1 MNIHLLINNKMA
13 RITDLNKIERLKQ
26 STMKLV
32 VEHGFG
38 GASATLIAKEAHV
51 ASGYFYI
58 HYKGKYE
65 MVNAL
70 LQDVYQEVVTKFKE
84 LTDSGASFSNT
95 IENMI
100 RHFFKMANTEPI
112 KLKFLYVLT
121 HDYSFTID
129 SKMRGNI
136 NELIGLIKEQGQNSG
151 ELDKNLREEDIYL
164 AVVLNTI
171 QYINHRYKITTKK
184 VTFKKADED
193 HHIYLTNK
201 ILK

>member
-1 MNIHLLINNKMA
+1 MA
-13 RITDLNKIERLKQ
+13 RITDQNKIDRLKQ

-38 GASATLIAKEAHV
+38 GASASLIAKDAKV
-51 ASGYFYI
+51 ASGYFYL

-70 LQDVYQEVVTKFKE
+70 LQDVYQEIVDKLEE
-84 LTDSGASFSNT
+84 LTNSDSSFSNT
-95 IENMI
+95 AEKVI

-121 HDYSFTID
+121 HDYSFKID
-129 SKMRGNI
+129 QKMREI
-136 NELIGLIKEQGQNSG
+136 IFDLIGKLKELGHSTG
-151 ELDKNLREEDIYL
+151 ELDKALNEDDIYL
-164 AVVLNTI
+164 SVVLNTI
-171 QYINHRYKITTKK
+171 QFINHQYKNSSKK
-184 VTFKKADED
+184 VIFKKADED

-201 ILK
+201 ILR

>member
-1 MNIHLLINNKMA
+1 
-13 RITDLNKIERLKQ
+13 
-26 STMKLV
+26 
-32 VEHGFG
+32 
-38 GASATLIAKEAHV
+38 
-51 ASGYFYI
+51 
-58 HYKGKYE
+58 
-65 MVNAL
+65 
-70 LQDVYQEVVTKFKE
+70 
-84 LTDSGASFSNT
+84 
-95 IENMI
+95 
-100 RHFFKMANTEPI
+100 
-112 KLKFLYVLT
+112 
-121 HDYSFTID
+121 
-129 SKMRGNI
+129 MRGNI

>member
-1 MNIHLLINNKMA
+1 
-13 RITDLNKIERLKQ
+13 
-26 STMKLV
+26 MKLV
-32 VEHGFG
+32 VENGFG
-38 GASATLIAKEAHV
+38 GASATLIAKDAHV
-51 ASGYFYI
+51 ASGYFYL
-58 HYKGKYE
+58 HYKGKYD

-84 LTDSGASFSNT
+84 LTGSGSSFSNT

-129 SKMRGNI
+129 QKMRGNI
-136 NELIGLIKEQGQNSG
+136 NELIGIIKEQGQKSG
-151 ELDKNLREEDIYL
+151 ELDKNLKEEDIYL

-171 QYINHRYKITTKK
+171 QYINYRYKIATKK